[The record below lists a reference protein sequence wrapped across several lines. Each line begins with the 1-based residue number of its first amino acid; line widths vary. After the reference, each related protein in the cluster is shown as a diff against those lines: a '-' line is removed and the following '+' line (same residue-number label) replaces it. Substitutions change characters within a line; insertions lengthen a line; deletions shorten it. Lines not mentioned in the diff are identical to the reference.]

1 MEEVVRGAG
10 GRIVLKPNAP
20 ARPMLSYLI
29 HFFDFAPFFR
39 QRTGV
44 FRASGDSELSDC
56 GGGGGGGGDSG
67 GEEEEEEEEEG
78 N

>member
-1 MEEVVRGAG
+1 M
-10 GRIVLKPNAP
+10 KPDAP
-20 ARPMLSYLI
+20 ASDWLLYLI

-39 QRTGV
+39 TRTGA

-56 GGGGGGGGDSG
+56 GGGGGGGDSG
-67 GEEEEEEEEEG
+67 GEEEEEG